1 MALPA
6 VLSAFRQ
13 LVLDGIDLPD
23 TPAGRASLYK
33 SRFTGLSPEE
43 VEDLSK
49 MEPERLALYTTS
61 VFSAEGGILK
71 SAFPL
76 SLAIIEAK
84 WSESRGKFS
93 PAKVARLVHKA
104 APWRGIHSMSL
115 GESFGVFVRQECAE
129 ILESNPELGDAI
141 RLEQA
146 TLEIRRAPNEEV
158 PAQSPKV
165 LERLSH
171 LQVEALLEREVFIPN
186 LIRSLTLGYDIIPVR
201 RDLIE
206 SGRLSECSKK
216 DAVVVGAR
224 PQEYGVLWVETNP
237 HIAAFLSE
245 RRGGCVSLGQ
255 IAEVFLDGV
264 QQSTDEE
271 AFRAFYALV
280 HELIGV
286 GAMSLSDHRT

>member
-23 TPAGRASLYK
+23 TPAGRVALYK
-33 SRFTGLSPEE
+33 SRFAGLAPEE
-43 VEDLSK
+43 VEDLAK
-49 MEPERLALYTTS
+49 MEPERLKLYTTS

-76 SLAIIEAK
+76 SLAIIESK
-84 WSESRGKFS
+84 WSKSRGTFS
-93 PAKVARLVHKA
+93 PSNVARQVHKA

-115 GESFGVFVRQECAE
+115 GESFGVFVGQECAA
-129 ILESNPELGDAI
+129 ILRSNPELGDAI

-165 LERLSH
+165 LEKLANLR
-171 LQVEALLEREVFIPN
+171 VEALLERKVFIPN
-186 LIRSLTLGYDIIPVR
+186 LIRSLKLSYDIIPVR
-201 RDLIE
+201 RELIE
-206 SGRLSECSKK
+206 NGRLSECGKR
-216 DAVVVGAR
+216 DAVVVGGR
-224 PQEYGVLWVETNP
+224 PQEYGVLWLETTP
-237 HIAAFLSE
+237 HIAALLSD
-245 RRGGCVSLGQ
+245 RRGGCVPLSQL
-255 IAEVFLDGV
+255 AEVFLEGG
-264 QQSTDEE
+264 QHLTDEE

-280 HELIGV
+280 QELIHI
-286 GAMSLSDHRT
+286 GAMSLRDHHT